1 MFVRP
6 DCESDSTQNSE
17 QQIYQHHPEA
27 GRDAS
32 RQREREQEQ
41 LAVTQPPL
49 GGERALHR
57 RTGPLRSFG
66 RRNVGHRRAD
76 RRFAAMW
83 QEQYERAVAAKRQ
96 SDGAD

>member
-1 MFVRP
+1 MCYKP
-6 DCESDSTQNSE
+6 DSNSDSAQNSE
-17 QQIYQHHPEA
+17 QQVYQHHPDA
-27 GRDAS
+27 GHDAS

-57 RTGPLRSFG
+57 RTSPLRSFD

-76 RRFAAMW
+76 RPFAVMW
-83 QEQYERAVAAKRQ
+83 QEQYERAVAAKGQ
-96 SDGAD
+96 SDGAR